1 MRSARARGERLDAIA
16 RELQLVRARLADLLL
31 ARDARRRAGS
41 SRIATCAR
49 PRSTFGALDRASAGS
64 RTALI
69 GRLADRRAALVAWM
83 AEWGVFRRCPVD
95 GPNAPADNFGIIVR
109 LPHVPVHRHMGDDI
123 AAAEGTPIVAPFAG
137 IATASSSELG
147 GLEVRVTGA
156 SGYVYNAHLS
166 SYGTLGPVRLGQVI
180 GYVGHTGDATAPHD
194 HFEWHPG
201 NGPAVD
207 PQRVTRRR
215 LLTRQGRL
223 GHGRRSVASA
233 LVPRRS

>member
-1 MRSARARGERLDAIA
+1 ML
-16 RELQLVRARLADLLL
+16 
-31 ARDARRRAGS
+31 
-41 SRIATCAR
+41 
-49 PRSTFGALDRASAGS
+49 GS
-64 RTALI
+64 RWQLAHRHLRAAAFRLQVREMRFTRFQGRVI
-69 GRLADRRAALVAWM
+69 GRLADRRSALVAWM

-123 AAAEGTPIVAPFAG
+123 SAAEGTPIVAPFAG

-147 GLEVRVTGA
+147 GLEVRLTGA

-166 SYGTLGPVRLGQVI
+166 SYGTLGPVHVGQVI

-201 NGPAVD
+201 GGLAVD
-207 PQRVTRRR
+207 PQA
-215 LLTRQGRL
+215 LLD
-223 GHGRRSVASA
+223 V
-233 LVPRRS
+233 VC